1 LSKFNISS
9 NKISQKLDKKECVAI
24 ETIFVKLLT
33 NNLLHMNVE
42 GLSLVSER
50 KQEYQNLPLLF
61 NIVLEV
67 VAKAI
72 RKSEEIKDIHCKAKI

>member
-1 LSKFNISS
+1 MLKAFP
-9 NKISQKLDKKECVAI
+9 
-24 ETIFVKLLT
+24 
-33 NNLLHMNVE
+33 
-42 GLSLVSER
+42 LVSER